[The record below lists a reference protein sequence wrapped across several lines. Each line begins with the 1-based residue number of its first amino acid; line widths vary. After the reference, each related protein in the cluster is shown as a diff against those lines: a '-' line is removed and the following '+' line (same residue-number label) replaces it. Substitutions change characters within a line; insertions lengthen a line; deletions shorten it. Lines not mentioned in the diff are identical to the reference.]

1 MSNDAAH
8 ELTLIKKNSKKK
20 VVIKKLS
27 KEEVARLQ
35 KESYFYKG
43 IIFKLNE
50 NDIDDEFLNII
61 ERDLR
66 KINNFEIEETEIKE
80 PFIYPNVSFFIYC
93 LENKK
98 IPIQQ
103 INEGFKSFS
112 NTYFELFFEFYN
124 NYINE
129 HADVEKLNYYLNI
142 IFEYNFKNVDF
153 NKTKNNNDTDE
164 KGIKVEEILRF
175 YLTYLKLFIKTE
187 NSKEKIKDIK
197 EHLNKLLK
205 KGREFREFPIII
217 RDFKETLKDIY
228 IMCFEK
234 KNIDNYFDYL
244 LDKNQKLIAD
254 DIKARLQ
261 DNPSILLDDI
271 KALIFFTEK
280 NKKYEM
286 DNLVL
291 FIPINQII
299 DTFYKVKSEV
309 DEKFKEK
316 YCEIF
321 NNLVEKKINNVIFI
335 YDTDTQKEKIEQ
347 RYGTI
352 KEFNKLSDEEKKQ
365 KNNEIYI
372 STENTSFL
380 YPYYQ
385 LSLSS
390 IPLEIFEI
398 IKFKKAEPKDKRYN
412 EIELIFETGT
422 SIDIEKLIK
431 QKITNEDL
439 KDFNEFFKH
448 YLLLYKKEILTTLF
462 VKPQNNQLIINT
474 EKIENYLS
482 QIIQYLINKGFIE
495 YYKTKTVNKEE
506 FINKIKEDISFIQ
519 NEMRKEDNE
528 REKIPLMKYIINLM
542 QINYDN
548 FEKIK
553 EKKEI
558 LPLVVEIMKEEFK
571 DFLDF
576 IIQKESV
583 TKEMEILISL
593 AITYCEEN
601 ENFATI
607 RKNKRDKLC
616 FLYWYIIKNKQLF
629 ELLEQLMIYIKPKE
643 MNQLYDEEKK
653 IFKLDERNNTE
664 DDITILS
671 FSIKEIELKYF
682 FIIVFET
689 LIKQYTLDN
698 IIDNPAIFA
707 QVVKVIEI
715 VKNTLN
721 LISIEEIKLEG
732 YYSLISNLSKF
743 KFNKETTRKLLEKIQ
758 NNYNIKCTSEQLKNE
773 FIEWEQEKE
782 LFSDFPKFIIQYLL
796 VKYKIHRD
804 LEVRKVM
811 IDIILSNNDYIKKS
825 ISFFEIFIPQVV
837 FDFENEIDIETLD
850 ESIKGTLLE
859 YISNKLKENP
869 NELLENIII
878 NLVENSI
885 LSDIRNSSNN
895 TPKIISPLYI
905 NYYKT
910 SVSYLDNPTNEII
923 KLYCIAFIKVELYYF
938 FREINEK
945 EIDFYDLTS
954 ELSKNQSK
962 LGNVLKIYL
971 LKNVR
976 NSVNNFEAFKNY
988 SYMNKQM
995 IWATEY
1001 TFSEK
1006 YKTNFEYIFISEC
1019 KGGNENFEKKY
1030 KKNIKLF
1037 NEIQEQTFRTNQEK
1051 DYIVDELCSYD
1062 CDIFLD
1068 VMFNVIFSKL
1078 YSVKYRMESLEF
1090 NEFTAWFK
1098 NLYDTGISKKENQKL
1113 IKYYEKTICQIN
1125 RIMDLI
1131 KEEDIHKIEI
1141 ILICLKFTLLLS
1153 FLKNDSTCDFT
1164 IKSKKWF
1171 VNLYEVYYH
1180 LLNTDIIDDKYVFRL
1195 SKDSEK
1201 WKYIQKEQQ
1210 NLNNVIVDTLEKGNV
1225 NDIEIEAIQ
1234 KQSKALLAK
1243 NSNTFKNITN
1253 FFLTNYQGYD
1263 NNDES
1268 MKNLLA
1274 MNLLMLMYYS
1284 YDYFINEVKIEGIEF
1299 PTIFFD
1305 IYKTISKLLHL
1316 LNIPNDKLFINV
1328 FYVEMKSFCINY
1340 NEEKIDINKVT
1351 TKIFEIIDLYRTN
1364 EKQFISYLNDK
1375 VEYDEKEMRNLT
1387 LDRRIQIENI
1397 NDNEFPFF
1405 KYFYYS
1411 KYPTLYDFKEQF
1423 NKIYHKENKFPITN
1437 EIVNFNLD
1445 IFNPIAQ
1452 ETMNALLTK
1461 IIPNLNDL
1469 SKVDLENIDNKR
1481 KKTTF
1486 LNVEKTY
1493 DFNGYFSSFESI
1505 IIFYSHRNN
1514 MNKDSIIYSNGDII
1528 EYDYMG
1534 IEKEV
1539 SLILINASYQQ

>member
-1 MSNDAAH
+1 MSNDAAF
-8 ELTLIKKNSKKK
+8 ELTLVENNSKKE
-20 VVIKKLS
+20 VDIKKLS
-27 KEEVARLQ
+27 KEEVDRLQ
-35 KESYFYKG
+35 KEPYFYKRG
-43 IIFKLNE
+43 ILFKLKE
-50 NDIDDEFLNII
+50 NDIDDLSII

-66 KINNFEIEETEIKE
+66 KINNPLIEETEIKE
-80 PFIYPNVSFFIYC
+80 PFIYSNVSFFIYC

-98 IPIQQ
+98 IPIQPTY
-103 INEGFKSFS
+103 ERFKSFS

-124 NYINE
+124 NYLKE
-129 HADVEKLNYYLNI
+129 PADVEKLNYYLNI
-142 IFEYNFKNVDF
+142 IFEYNFKNLDF
-153 NKTKNNNDTDE
+153 SKTKNNNDTDE
-164 KGIKVEEILRF
+164 ECIKEEKILKF
-175 YLTYLKLFIKTE
+175 YLTFLKLFIKRE
-187 NSKEKIKDIK
+187 NTKEKIKDIR

-205 KGREFREFPIII
+205 KGKEFPIII
-217 RDFKETLKDIY
+217 RDFKDTLKDIY

-234 KNIDNYFDYL
+234 KIINNYFDYL
-244 LDKNQKLIAD
+244 LDKHQKLIAD

-299 DTFYKVKSEV
+299 DTFYKVKSEF
-309 DEKFKEK
+309 DEKLKEK

-321 NNLVEKKINNVIFI
+321 NNLVEKKISNLIFI

-372 STENTSFL
+372 SIENTSFL

-398 IKFKKAEPKDKRYN
+398 IKFKKTEPKGKRYN

-439 KDFNEFFKH
+439 KDFNEFFQQ

-462 VKPQNNQLIINT
+462 VTPQNNQLIINT
-474 EKIENYLS
+474 EKIENYLR

-495 YYKTKTVNKEE
+495 YYKTKTDNKEE

-528 REKIPLMKYIINLM
+528 REKIPLMKYITNLM
-542 QINYDN
+542 QTNYDN
-548 FEKIK
+548 FENIK

-558 LPLVVEIMKEEFK
+558 LQLVVEIMKEEFK

-593 AITYCEEN
+593 AITYSKEN
-601 ENFATI
+601 ENFASI
-607 RKNKRDKLC
+607 RKNKRNELC
-616 FLYWYIIKNKQLF
+616 FLYWYIMKNKQLF

-643 MNQLYDEEKK
+643 MKQLYDEEKK
-653 IFKLDERNNTE
+653 IFKLDERNITE
-664 DDITILS
+664 DDINILS
-671 FSIKEIELKYF
+671 FSIKDIELKYF

-715 VKNTLN
+715 VKNSLN

-758 NNYNIKCTSEQLKNE
+758 NNYNVKCTSEQLKNE

-796 VKYKIHRD
+796 VKYKIHRNF
-804 LEVRKVM
+804 EVRKAM

-825 ISFFEIFIPQVV
+825 RTFFEIFIPQVV

-850 ESIKGTLLE
+850 KSIEGTLLE
-859 YISNKLKENP
+859 YISNKLKEKP

-885 LSDIRNSSNN
+885 LSDIRNSSSN

-905 NYYKT
+905 NYFKT

-923 KLYCIAFIKVELYYF
+923 KLHCIAFIKVELYYF

-945 EIDFYDLTS
+945 KIDFYDLTS

-1001 TFSEK
+1001 KFSEK
-1006 YKTNFEYIFISEC
+1006 YKSNFEYIFISEC
-1019 KGGNENFEKKY
+1019 KEGNENFEKKY
-1030 KKNIKLF
+1030 KENINLF
-1037 NEIQEQTFRTNQEK
+1037 NEIQQQIFSTNQEK

-1078 YSVKYRMESLEF
+1078 YSVKYRKESLEF

-1113 IKYYEKTICQIN
+1113 IKYYEKTICQIDK
-1125 RIMDLI
+1125 IMDLI
-1131 KEEDIHKIEI
+1131 QEEDLHKIEI

-1164 IKSKKWF
+1164 IKSKEWF
-1171 VNLYEVYYH
+1171 VNLYEIYYH
-1180 LLNTDIIDDKYVFRL
+1180 LQNTDIIDDKYVFRL
-1195 SKDSEK
+1195 SKESEK

-1210 NLNNVIVDTLEKGNV
+1210 NLNNVIVDTLEKGNM

-1253 FFLTNYQGYD
+1253 FFLTNYQGYG
-1263 NNDES
+1263 NNDEES

-1316 LNIPNDKLFINV
+1316 LNIPNDKLFVNV

-1340 NEEKIDINKVT
+1340 NEEKININKVT
-1351 TKIFEIIDLYRTN
+1351 TKIFEIIELYRTN

-1397 NDNEFPFF
+1397 NDNEYPYF

-1437 EIVNFNLD
+1437 EIVNCNLD
-1445 IFNPIAQ
+1445 IFNQIDQ
-1452 ETMNALLTK
+1452 KKMNELLTK
-1461 IIPNLNDL
+1461 ILPNLNDL

-1486 LNVEKTY
+1486 INVEKTY
-1493 DFNGYFSSFESI
+1493 YYNGYFLSFESI

-1539 SLILINASYQQ
+1539 SLILINASYQK